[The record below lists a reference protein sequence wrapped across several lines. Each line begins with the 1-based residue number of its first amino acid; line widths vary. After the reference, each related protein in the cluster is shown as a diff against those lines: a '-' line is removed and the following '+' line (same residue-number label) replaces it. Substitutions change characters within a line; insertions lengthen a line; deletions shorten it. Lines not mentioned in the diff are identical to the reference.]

1 MTTSEPLVVDASVGV
16 KWLFDEEQFELA
28 RALASDAA
36 RARTPILVPPHFH
49 FEVLNAAWRKVAR
62 GLVSPDEGGEAI
74 TEITNYHTITVAPAM
89 LSNRAYELALRLPV
103 RPGAI
108 YDLLYVA
115 LAQIVGC
122 TLWTADSKLANAVA
136 GVPVVVSLLSTY
148 TPQTA

>member
-1 MTTSEPLVVDASVGV
+1 VANAIWRKHARRLLTEEAARTALSDFAEFDTTTVAPPDLSGRA
-16 KWLFDEEQFELA
+16 FELA
-28 RALASDAA
+28 LK
-36 RARTPILVPPHFH
+36 I
-49 FEVLNAAWRKVAR
+49 
-62 GLVSPDEGGEAI
+62 
-74 TEITNYHTITVAPAM
+74 
-89 LSNRAYELALRLPV
+89 